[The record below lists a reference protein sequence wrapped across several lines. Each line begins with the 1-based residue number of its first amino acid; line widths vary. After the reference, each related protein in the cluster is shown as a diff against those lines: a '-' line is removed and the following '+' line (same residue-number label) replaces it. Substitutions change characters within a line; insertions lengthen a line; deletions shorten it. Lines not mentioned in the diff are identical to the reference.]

1 MRVLPLFLILVLAGL
16 AQGCALQ
23 YTGAERDG
31 FHAGGRTGV
40 HVSVS
45 PSLAL
50 AASGKFSV
58 PTPSNVLTNSPS
70 ADFVFAAFGEE
81 GSGPVGASAHVILS
95 ELPYPDW
102 RWEME
107 TWARPESMRYSKLTA
122 ARRNWTVQ
130 IFPLLAAGDWFS
142 ELWTL
147 NGRQTPDFWLAK
159 RWSATP
165 DDELR
170 IVAEYREPAP
180 ACMRE
185 QLQTYA
191 ESRKNKEFGPLQ
203 GRELAGRCE
212 REMEEFSSR
221 ADAAVR
227 LDENLSRPLD
237 ETGIKAR
244 QPDKQPNMR
253 ALVGVAEFTRT
264 QRVGTR

>member
-1 MRVLPLFLILVLAGL
+1 MRVLPLFFIFVLA

-23 YTGAERDG
+23 STGPEQGG

-40 HVSVS
+40 HVSVGPPLS
-45 PSLAL
+45 L
-50 AASGKFSV
+50 AASGRFSV
-58 PTPSNVLTNSPS
+58 PTPSDVMTNSPY
-70 ADFVFAAFGEE
+70 ADFLFAAFSED
-81 GSGPVGASAHVILS
+81 GSGPVRASAHVILS

-107 TWARPESMRYSKLTA
+107 TWARPESLRYSKLTA

-130 IFPLLAAGDWFS
+130 IFPLMAGGDWFS

-147 NGRQTPDFWLAK
+147 NNRQTPDFWLAK

-165 DDELR
+165 DEELR
-170 IVAEYREPAP
+170 IVAEYREAVP

-185 QLQTYA
+185 QLQSYA
-191 ESRKNKEFGPLQ
+191 ESRKNKEFGSLN

-212 REMEEFSSR
+212 REMEEFSAR

-227 LDENLSRPLD
+227 LDEDLSRPLD
-237 ETGIKAR
+237 ASGIKAR
-244 QPDKQPNMR
+244 LPDGRPNMR
-253 ALVGVAEFTRT
+253 ALVGVAEFIRT
-264 QRVGTR
+264 QRMGTR